1 MLKRHG
7 NILIT
12 SMLILKV
19 FKVAPLYC
27 HLVSDF
33 LKSEICWLLIALT
46 WNLILIGV
54 HSRQLSKRYSLLEC
68 IGRQHSESTCQAP
81 NALISISAWLP
92 NLKDSSG
99 SSYFIFLKNNQ
110 SIKIS
115 FLFKNETKLEWKMK
129 VMLSI
134 VQ

>member
-19 FKVAPLYC
+19 FKVVPLYC

-33 LKSEICWLLIALT
+33 LKSEICLLLIALI

-54 HSRQLSKRYSLLEC
+54 HSRQLSRRYSLLEC
-68 IGRQHSESTCQAP
+68 IGRQHSESTCQAL

-99 SSYFIFLKNNQ
+99 SSYFIFKKT
-110 SIKIS
+110 IKDRPFILTS
-115 FLFKNETKLEWKMK
+115 RHGLRLDPSLRKRFDQIL
-129 VMLSI
+129 
-134 VQ
+134 